1 MLAFVDQAG
10 QLLFFWIRPVRRS
23 PVGIKP
29 MDLGIRIELLSTQHR
44 MCTTKGD
51 HAPSESIHLLVPF
64 QKAPVTPT
72 GLVVLAVR
80 IIVAAL
86 CAAKFV
92 PSQEH
97 RHAA

>member
-10 QLLFFWIRPVRRS
+10 QLFFFRISPVGRS
-23 PVGIKP
+23 PVGTKP
-29 MDLGIRIELLSTQHR
+29 TNLGIRIKLFRTQHR
-44 MCTTKGD
+44 MGTTKGD
-51 HAPSESIHLLVPF
+51 HAASEAVYLLVLF
-64 QKAPVTPT
+64 QIAPVTPT
-72 GLVVLAVR
+72 GLVVLAVG